1 MAADPPHWRSARA
14 GDAEGIA
21 KLAAAALGAYGEAA
35 ELYAERIALA
45 PDGCLALERDGELV
59 GHFISHPWRRG
70 AVPELH
76 AKLGAIPANADSWY
90 IHDVVISPD
99 ARGGGFAAA
108 ALEIVSRAAR
118 THGIAR
124 LSLIAVGGA
133 DGYWGRLGFAPGP
146 HATALPD
153 AVYMER
159 PA

>member
-1 MAADPPHWRSARA
+1 MAADPARWRPARA

-21 KLAAAALGAYGEAA
+21 ALAAVALGSYGEAA
-35 ELYAERIALA
+35 VLYGERIALA
-45 PDGCLALERDGELV
+45 PDGCLALERDGTLI

-76 AKLGAIPANADSWY
+76 APLGAIPADADSWY
-90 IHDVVISPD
+90 IHDVVISPE

-108 ALEIVSRAAR
+108 ALEIVARAA
-118 THGIAR
+118 TAHGIDR

-133 DGYWGRLGFAPGP
+133 DAYWGRLGFTPGP
-146 HATALPD
+146 HVTALPD

-159 PA
+159 AV